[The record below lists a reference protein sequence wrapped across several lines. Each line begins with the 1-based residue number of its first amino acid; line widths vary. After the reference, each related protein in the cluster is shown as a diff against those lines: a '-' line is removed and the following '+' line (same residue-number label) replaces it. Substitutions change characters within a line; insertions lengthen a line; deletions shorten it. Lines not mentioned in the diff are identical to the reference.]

1 MRWILSKWT
10 WFRVSRSNYQALL
23 SLIWVLLC
31 PALWLISSG
40 LIQCDLILFS
50 LTKEIS
56 CLKSYLYRTTCKAA
70 SLSTLVA
77 IFLSLY
83 NGCCRVTN
91 SLYRKMM
98 SLFFNP
104 TSKTLISS
112 VLISAGETEHQRWVE
127 PAQRCFTRRRCA
139 TLYALETQPR
149 KVLTWSKGCNIL
161 DAPQLVTHFI
171 TATQKVPLKPWCSGM
186 CKTFYLAKVTV

>member
-1 MRWILSKWT
+1 MIWYYSVWLKKYLVW
-10 WFRVSRSNYQALL
+10 RVIYIEQHVKLHR
-23 SLIWVLLC
+23 C
-31 PALWLISSG
+31 PHSWP
-40 LIQCDLILFS
+40 FF
-50 LTKEIS
+50 
-56 CLKSYLYRTTCKAA
+56 YPY
-70 SLSTLVA
+70 
-77 IFLSLY
+77 F

-139 TLYALETQPR
+139 TLYVLETQPR

-171 TATQKVPLKPWCSGM
+171 TATQKVPLKPWCSGI